1 MIELT
6 RRKEHLDLPSG
17 RLHEQLLSL
26 LALETLKEGQEIQA
40 LITDVTPEASCPV

>member
-17 RLHEQLLSL
+17 HLSDEL
-26 LALETLKEGQEIQA
+26 VLTLESLKEG
-40 LITDVTPEASCPV
+40 